1 LEPGRGRYIIPYRI
15 TQKLRKKLRKTEVI
29 DILTPNGIGKT
40 IAYEELADMA
50 DKGLIEMIDKGR
62 GVYYNLRT

>member
-1 LEPGRGRYIIPYRI
+1 
-15 TQKLRKKLRKTEVI
+15 VI